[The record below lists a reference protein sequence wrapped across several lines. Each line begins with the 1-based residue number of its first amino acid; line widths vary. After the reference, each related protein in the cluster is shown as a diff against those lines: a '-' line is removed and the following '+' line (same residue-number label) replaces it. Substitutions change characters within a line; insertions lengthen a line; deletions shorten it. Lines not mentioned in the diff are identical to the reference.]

1 VVYLGNLRGVGLS
14 YYLTFMLCRLALLS
28 LFLAPLASV
37 GAVSPFLEKNCVECH
52 DADAKK
58 GGLDLTALKADLT
71 DAKSFETWVKIFDR
85 TANGEMPPKKKT
97 RPDAA
102 QQSAYLGDL
111 SALLVRQDSARIVAQ
126 GRTVERRMNR
136 FEYENAVRDLLQAPW
151 LDLKETLPEDT
162 DAFRFNKTGQ
172 ALDVSHVQLQ
182 RYLTAAED
190 GLRSAFVSSIEKP
203 DASPK
208 RYYARQQG
216 SYTGKMK
223 FSEFNQSPE
232 RATFPT
238 LGFAGQPDVRRGD
251 AKISVGKADPKL
263 RDEEGVGVV
272 HGAYEPVEP
281 SFSTFQAPTAGR
293 YKLKLCGHSVW
304 VGPGKPTGK
313 GPARWYIPDL
323 DDISKG
329 HRPEPVTVYALSHP
343 RILRRIGNVDFN
355 PDPTVNELDVVLKAG
370 ETIRIDAVRFY
381 RSRPGASRAQN
392 PLATPEGQPG
402 LVMRWIEVEGPLA
415 PKWPAAP
422 YAVLFDELPAK
433 RAVGSPLRYDIE
445 TNDAPKDAERL
456 LRRFVK
462 QAYRTPVSSQEEI
475 RFLPLI
481 LGAMKSGSTFAEAML
496 TGYTAVLCSPSYLY
510 LQEKPGRLDD
520 HALAARLA
528 YFLWNSPP
536 DAQLRSLAT
545 AGTLHDPKTLRAQT
559 ERLLADPRSA
569 RFVDTFTDYWLDL
582 RKAGANDPDNL
593 LYPDYYLDDHLVES
607 ARDESHATFAE
618 LIRGNLPVRNIVD
631 ADFVFVN
638 ERLAALYQL
647 PPVQGGKLRKVAL
660 PKDSVRGGFMTQAA
674 VLKVTANGT
683 TTSPVIRGA
692 WIMERVLG
700 RKPPPPPASVPAVEP
715 DTRGAVT
722 IRQQLEKHRTLESCS
737 SCHTKIDPPGFAL
750 ENFDVMGGFRER
762 YRALDG
768 KTPEVGIGKNGQKY
782 AFHNALPIETYGELD
797 GKKFKDIREFKKIVA
812 ADERQLARNIFG
824 QLAVFATGAPVGFSD
839 RPKVEAVLDQ
849 AKEGHYGVRDLVHG
863 LVSSDLFLNK

>member
-1 VVYLGNLRGVGLS
+1 MTFRPAILGLLLLPLGAIG
-14 YYLTFMLCRLALLS
+14 ALP
-28 LFLAPLASV
+28 A
-37 GAVSPFLEKNCVECH
+37 FLEKNCVECH

-58 GGLDLTALKADLT
+58 GGLDLTALKSDLADP
-71 DAKSFETWVKIFDR
+71 KSFDAWVKVFDR
-85 TANGEMPPKKKT
+85 TASGEMPPKKKP

-102 QQSAYLGDL
+102 QQAAYLGDL
-111 SALLVRQDSARIVAQ
+111 SALLIRQESARVAAQ

-151 LDLKETLPEDT
+151 LDLKEILPEDT
-162 DAFRFNKTGQ
+162 EAFRFNKTGQ

-190 GLRSAFVSSIEKP
+190 GLKSAFLSSVEAP

-208 RYYARQQG
+208 RHYARQQG
-216 SYTGKMK
+216 SYVGKMK

-238 LGFAGQPDVRRGD
+238 LGFKGQPDVRRGD
-251 AKISVGKADPKL
+251 AKTTVGKSDPKL

-281 SFSTFQAPTAGR
+281 NFSSFRAPVSGR

-313 GPARWYIPDL
+313 GPARWYVPDL

-329 HRPEPVTVYALSHP
+329 RRPEPVTVYALTHP

-355 PDPTVNELDVVLKAG
+355 PEVTVNELDVVLKAG
-370 ETIRIDAVRFY
+370 ETIQIDTVRFF

-415 PKWPAAP
+415 PAWPSAP
-422 YAVLFDELPAK
+422 YAVMFDKLTPK
-433 RAVGSPLRYDIE
+433 RVVGSPLRYDVE
-445 TNDAPKDAERL
+445 TADAPKDAERL

-462 QAYRTPVSSQEEI
+462 QAYRSPVSAEEEV
-475 RFLPLI
+475 RFLPVI

-496 TGYTAVLCSPSYLY
+496 AGYTAVLCSPTYLY

-536 DAQLRSLAT
+536 DAELRSLAA
-545 AGTLHDPKTLRAQT
+545 AGKLHEPKTLRAQT

-618 LIRGNLPVRNIVD
+618 LLRANLPARTIVD
-631 ADFVFVN
+631 ADFAFVN
-638 ERLAALYQL
+638 ERLASLYQL
-647 PPVQGGKLRKVAL
+647 PPVAGAKLQKVAL
-660 PKDSVRGGFMTQAA
+660 PKGSVRGGFMTQAA

-683 TTSPVIRGA
+683 TTSPVTRGA

-722 IRQQLEKHRTLESCS
+722 IRQQLEKHRKLESCS
-737 SCHTKIDPPGFAL
+737 ACHTKIDPPGFAL
-750 ENFDVMGGFRER
+750 ENFDVMGGFRDR

-782 AFHNALPIETYGELD
+782 AFHNALAVEAYGELD
-797 GKKFKDIREFKKIVA
+797 GKKFKDIREFKQIVA
-812 ADERQLARNIFG
+812 ADDRQLARNLVG
-824 QLAVFATGAPVGFSD
+824 QLTVYATGAPVGFAD
-839 RPKVEAVLDQ
+839 RAKVEALLDQ
-849 AKEGHYGVRDLVHG
+849 AKAGRYGVRDLVHG

>member
-1 VVYLGNLRGVGLS
+1 M
-14 YYLTFMLCRLALLS
+14 FPRLALLS
-28 LFLAPLASV
+28 LLLSPLVSS

-58 GGLDLTALKADLT
+58 GGLDLTALKSDLT
-71 DAKSFETWVKIFDR
+71 DPKSFETWVKIFDR
-85 TANGEMPPKKKT
+85 TTNGEMPPKKKP
-97 RPDAA
+97 RPDASQKA
-102 QQSAYLGDL
+102 AYLGDL
-111 SALLVRQDSARIVAQ
+111 STLLLRQDTARIAAE

-136 FEYENAVRDLLQAPW
+136 HEYENAVRDLLQAPW
-151 LDLKETLPEDT
+151 LDLKEILPEDT
-162 DAFRFNKTGQ
+162 EAFRFNKTGQ

-182 RYLTAAED
+182 RYLTAAEE
-190 GLRSAFVSSIEKP
+190 GLRSAFISSVEKP
-203 DASPK
+203 DGSTM
-208 RYYARQQG
+208 RHYARQQG

-251 AKISVGKADPKL
+251 AKLTVGKSDPKL

-281 SFSTFQAPTAGR
+281 SFSTFQAPADGR

-313 GPARWYIPDL
+313 GPTRWYIPDL

-329 HRPEPVTVYALSHP
+329 RRPEPVTVYALKHQ
-343 RILRRIGNVDFN
+343 RVLRRIGNVDFN
-355 PDPTVNELDVVLKAG
+355 PDPTVNELDVVLEAG

-402 LVMRWIEVEGPLA
+402 LVMRWIEVEGPIA

-422 YAVLFDELPAK
+422 YAVLFDNLPAK
-433 RAVGSPLRYDIE
+433 PAVGSLLRYDVE
-445 TNDAPKDAERL
+445 TKDAPKDAERL

-462 QAYRTPVSSQEEI
+462 LAYRTPVSAQEEV

-520 HALAARLA
+520 YALAARLA

-536 DAQLRSLAT
+536 DAQLRSLAA

-569 RFVDTFTDYWLDL
+569 RFVETFTDYWLDL

-593 LYPDYYLDDHLVES
+593 LYPDYYLDDHLVE
-607 ARDESHATFAE
+607 
-618 LIRGNLPVRNIVD
+618 
-631 ADFVFVN
+631 
-638 ERLAALYQL
+638 
-647 PPVQGGKLRKVAL
+647 
-660 PKDSVRGGFMTQAA
+660 
-674 VLKVTANGT
+674 
-683 TTSPVIRGA
+683 
-692 WIMERVLG
+692 
-700 RKPPPPPASVPAVEP
+700 
-715 DTRGAVT
+715 
-722 IRQQLEKHRTLESCS
+722 
-737 SCHTKIDPPGFAL
+737 
-750 ENFDVMGGFRER
+750 
-762 YRALDG
+762 
-768 KTPEVGIGKNGQKY
+768 
-782 AFHNALPIETYGELD
+782 
-797 GKKFKDIREFKKIVA
+797 
-812 ADERQLARNIFG
+812 
-824 QLAVFATGAPVGFSD
+824 
-839 RPKVEAVLDQ
+839 
-849 AKEGHYGVRDLVHG
+849 
-863 LVSSDLFLNK
+863 

>member
-1 VVYLGNLRGVGLS
+1 MTLRLV
-14 YYLTFMLCRLALLS
+14 FLS
-28 LFLAPLASV
+28 LVLLPLGSA
-37 GAVSPFLEKNCVECH
+37 GALPPFLDKNCVECH
-52 DADAKK
+52 DADARK
-58 GGLDLTALKADLT
+58 GGLDLTALKSDLT
-71 DAKSFETWVKIFDR
+71 DARSFETWVKIFDR
-85 TANGEMPPKKKT
+85 TASGEMPPKKKA
-97 RPDAA
+97 RPDAT
-102 QQSAYLGDL
+102 QQAAYLGDL
-111 SALLVRQDSARIVAQ
+111 SALLVRQEATRFASQ

-182 RYLTAAED
+182 RYLTAAEE
-190 GLRSAFVSSIEKP
+190 GLRSAFVSSVEKP

-223 FSEFNQSPE
+223 FSEFNTSPE

-238 LGFAGQPDVRRGD
+238 LGFTGQPDVRRGD
-251 AKISVGKADPKL
+251 AKTSVGKADPKL

-281 SFSTFQAPTAGR
+281 NFSTFRAPTSGR

-329 HRPEPVTVYALSHP
+329 HRPEPVTVYALTHP

-355 PDPTVNELDVVLKAG
+355 PDVTVNELDVVLKAG
-370 ETIRIDAVRFY
+370 ETIQIDTVRFY

-422 YAVLFDELPAK
+422 YAVLFDALPTK
-433 RAVGSPLRYDIE
+433 PAVGSPLRYDVE
-445 TNDAPKDAERL
+445 TKDAPKDAERL

-462 QAYRTPVSSQEEI
+462 QAYRTPVSPQEET
-475 RFLPLI
+475 RFLPVI
-481 LGAMKSGSTFAEAML
+481 LGALKSGSTFAEAML

-536 DAQLRSLAT
+536 DEQLRSLAA
-545 AGTLHDPKTLRAQT
+545 AGTLHEPKTLRAQT

-618 LIRGNLPVRNIVD
+618 LIRSNLPARNIVD

-638 ERLAALYQL
+638 ERLATLYQL
-647 PPVQGGKLRKVAL
+647 PPVAGAKLQKVAL

-683 TTSPVIRGA
+683 TTSPVTRGA

-722 IRQQLEKHRTLESCS
+722 IRQQLEKHRKLESCS
-737 SCHTKIDPPGFAL
+737 ACHTKIDPPGFAL

-768 KTPEVGIGKNGQKY
+768 KTPEIGIGKNGQKY
-782 AFHNALPIETYGELD
+782 AFHNALAVEAYGELD

-812 ADERQLARNIFG
+812 ADERQLARNIVG
-824 QLAVFATGAPVGFSD
+824 QLTVFATGAPVGFSD
-839 RPKVEAVLDQ
+839 RPKVEALLDQ

>member
-1 VVYLGNLRGVGLS
+1 M
-14 YYLTFMLCRLALLS
+14 FPRLALLS
-28 LFLAPLASV
+28 LLLSPLVCS
-37 GAVSPFLEKNCVECH
+37 GAVSPFLEKNCIECH
-52 DADAKK
+52 DAEAKK
-58 GGLDLTALKADLT
+58 GGLDLTALMSDLT
-71 DAKSFETWVKIFDR
+71 DAKSFETWVKVFDR
-85 TANGEMPPKKKT
+85 TSSGEMPPKKKA
-97 RPDAA
+97 RPEAS

-111 SALLVRQDSARIVAQ
+111 SALLLRHDTGRIAAE

-151 LDLKETLPEDT
+151 LDLKEILPEDT
-162 DAFRFNKTGQ
+162 EAFRFNKTGP

-182 RYLTAAED
+182 RYLTAAEE
-190 GLRSAFVSSIEKP
+190 GLRSAFISSVEKP
-203 DASPK
+203 DGSAK
-208 RYYARQQG
+208 RYYARQEG

-223 FSEFNQSPE
+223 FSEFNMSPE

-238 LGFAGQPDVRRGD
+238 LGFAGQPAVRRGE
-251 AKISVGKADPKL
+251 APMSVGKANLKL

-281 SFSTFQAPTAGR
+281 KFASFRAPSAGR
-293 YKLKLCGHSVW
+293 YKLKLCGHTVW

-329 HRPEPVTVYALSHP
+329 RRPEPVTVYALTPP
-343 RILRRIGNVDFN
+343 RVLRRIANVDFN
-355 PDPTVNELDVVLKAG
+355 PDPTVNEIDVVLKAG
-370 ETIRIDAVRFY
+370 ESIQIDTVRFY

-402 LVMRWIEVEGPLA
+402 LVMRWIEVDGPLA
-415 PKWPAAP
+415 PKWPASP
-422 YAVLFDELPAK
+422 YAVMFDDLLAK
-433 RAVGSPLRYDIE
+433 RVVGSPLRYDVE
-445 TNDAPKDAERL
+445 TQDAPKDAERL

-462 QAYRTPVSSQEEI
+462 QAYRTPVSAQEEV
-475 RFLPLI
+475 RFLPLV

-536 DAQLRSLAT
+536 DAQLRSLAA
-545 AGTLHDPKTLRAQT
+545 AGSLHDPQVLRAQT

-618 LIRGNLPVRNIVD
+618 LIRGNLPARTIVD

-647 PPVQGGKLRKVAL
+647 PSVAGAKLQKVAL
-660 PKDSVRGGFMTQAA
+660 PKDSLRGGFMTQAA

-683 TTSPVIRGA
+683 TTSPVTRGA

-722 IRQQLEKHRTLESCS
+722 IRQQLDKHRTLESCS

-768 KTPEVGIGKNGQKY
+768 KTPELGIGKNGQKY
-782 AFHNALPIETYGELD
+782 AFHNALAIESYGDLD
-797 GKKFKDIREFKKIVA
+797 GRKFKDIREFKKIVA
-812 ADERQLARNIFG
+812 TDERQLARNIVG
-824 QLAVFATGAPVGFSD
+824 QLAVYATGAPIGFAD
-839 RPKVEAVLDQ
+839 RPKVDVVLDR
-849 AKEGHYGVRDLVHG
+849 AKAGHYGVRDLIHG

>member
-1 VVYLGNLRGVGLS
+1 M
-14 YYLTFMLCRLALLS
+14 FPRLALLS
-28 LFLAPLASV
+28 LLLSPLVSA

-58 GGLDLTALKADLT
+58 GGLDLTALKSDLT
-71 DAKSFETWVKIFDR
+71 DPKSFETWVKVFDR
-85 TANGEMPPKKKT
+85 TANGEMPPKKKA
-97 RPDAA
+97 RPDVT
-102 QQSAYLGDL
+102 QKSAYLGDL
-111 SALLVRQDSARIVAQ
+111 STLLLRQDTARIISQ

-136 FEYENAVRDLLQAPW
+136 HEYENAVRDLLQAPW
-151 LDLKETLPEDT
+151 LDLKEILPEDT
-162 DAFRFNKTGQ
+162 EAFRFNKTGQ

-182 RYLTAAED
+182 RYLTAAEE
-190 GLRSAFVSSIEKP
+190 GLRSAFISSVEKP
-203 DASPK
+203 DGSAK

-223 FSEFNQSPE
+223 FSEFNMSPE

-238 LGFAGQPDVRRGD
+238 LGFAGQPAVRRGE
-251 AKISVGKADPKL
+251 APMTVGKANPQL

-281 SFSTFQAPTAGR
+281 SFSTFQAPADGR

-329 HRPEPVTVYALSHP
+329 HRPEPVTVYALTHP
-343 RILRRIGNVDFN
+343 RVLRRIGNVDFN
-355 PDPTVNELDVVLKAG
+355 PDPTVNELDVILKAG
-370 ETIRIDAVRFY
+370 ETIRIDSVRFY

-422 YAVLFDELPAK
+422 YAVLFDDLPAK
-433 RAVGSPLRYDIE
+433 RTVGSPLRYDVE
-445 TNDAPKDAERL
+445 TKDAPKDAERL

-462 QAYRTPVSSQEEI
+462 LAYRTPVSAQEEV
-475 RFLPLI
+475 RFLPVI
-481 LGAMKSGSTFAEAML
+481 LGAIKSGSTFAEAML
-496 TGYTAVLCSPSYLY
+496 SGYTAVLCSPSYLY

-520 HALAARLA
+520 HALAVRLA

-536 DAQLRSLAT
+536 DEQLRSLAA
-545 AGTLHDPKTLRAQT
+545 AGTLHDPKILRAQT

-618 LIRGNLPVRNIVD
+618 MIRGNLPARNIVE

-647 PPVQGGKLRKVAL
+647 PPVAGAKLQKVAL

-700 RKPPPPPASVPAVEP
+700 RKPPPPPPSIPAVEP

-722 IRQQLEKHRTLESCS
+722 IRQQLDKHRTLESCS
-737 SCHTKIDPPGFAL
+737 SCHTQIDPPGFAL
-750 ENFDVMGGFRER
+750 ESFDVMGGFRSR

-768 KTPEVGIGKNGQKY
+768 KTPEIGLGKNGQKY
-782 AFHNALPIETYGELD
+782 AFHNALNIETYGDLD

-812 ADERQLARNIFG
+812 ADERQLARNIIG
-824 QLAVFATGAPVGFSD
+824 QLTVYATGAPVGFAD
-839 RPKVEAVLDQ
+839 RPKIEAILDQ
-849 AKEGHYGVRDLVHG
+849 AKEGHFGVRNLIHG
-863 LVSSDLFLNK
+863 LVSSELFLNK

>member
-1 VVYLGNLRGVGLS
+1 MLLRPVI
-14 YYLTFMLCRLALLS
+14 LL
-28 LFLAPLASV
+28 LFLLPLASSA
-37 GAVSPFLEKNCVECH
+37 AVAPFLEKNCVECH

-58 GGLDLTALKADLT
+58 GGLDLTALKSDLT
-71 DAKSFETWVKIFDR
+71 DRKTFETWIKVFDR
-85 TANGEMPPKKKT
+85 TASGEMPPKKKA

-102 QQSAYLGDL
+102 QQTAYLGDL
-111 SALLVRQDSARIVAQ
+111 SGLLLRQDAALIAAQ

-151 LDLKETLPEDT
+151 LDLKEILPEDT
-162 DAFRFNKTGQ
+162 EAFRFNKTGQ

-182 RYLTAAED
+182 RYLTAAEE
-190 GLRSAFVSSIEKP
+190 GLKSAFVSSIEKP

-251 AKISVGKADPKL
+251 AKISVGKSDPKL

-281 SFSTFQAPTAGR
+281 SFSAFQAPTSGR

-329 HRPEPVTVYALSHP
+329 HRPEPVTVYALTHP

-355 PDPTVNELDVVLKAG
+355 PDVTVNELDVVLKAG
-370 ETIRIDAVRFY
+370 ETIRIDSVRFY

-415 PKWPAAP
+415 PKWPAVP
-422 YAVLFDELPAK
+422 YAVLFDDLPVK
-433 RAVGSPLRYDIE
+433 RAVGSTLRYDVQ
-445 TNDAPKDAERL
+445 TQDAPQEAERL

-462 QAYRTPVSSQEEI
+462 LAYRTPVSAQEEI
-475 RFLPLI
+475 RFLPVI

-496 TGYTAVLCSPSYLY
+496 TGYTAVLCSPSFLY

-536 DAQLRSLAT
+536 DAELRSLAA
-545 AGTLHDPKTLRAQT
+545 AGTLHDPRTLRAQT
-559 ERLLADPRSA
+559 ERLLADSRSV
-569 RFVDTFTDYWLDL
+569 RFVETFTDYWLDL
-582 RKAGANDPDNL
+582 RKSGANDPDNL
-593 LYPDYYLDDHLVES
+593 LYPD
-607 ARDESHATFAE
+607 
-618 LIRGNLPVRNIVD
+618 
-631 ADFVFVN
+631 
-638 ERLAALYQL
+638 
-647 PPVQGGKLRKVAL
+647 
-660 PKDSVRGGFMTQAA
+660 
-674 VLKVTANGT
+674 
-683 TTSPVIRGA
+683 
-692 WIMERVLG
+692 
-700 RKPPPPPASVPAVEP
+700 
-715 DTRGAVT
+715 
-722 IRQQLEKHRTLESCS
+722 
-737 SCHTKIDPPGFAL
+737 
-750 ENFDVMGGFRER
+750 
-762 YRALDG
+762 
-768 KTPEVGIGKNGQKY
+768 
-782 AFHNALPIETYGELD
+782 
-797 GKKFKDIREFKKIVA
+797 
-812 ADERQLARNIFG
+812 
-824 QLAVFATGAPVGFSD
+824 
-839 RPKVEAVLDQ
+839 
-849 AKEGHYGVRDLVHG
+849 
-863 LVSSDLFLNK
+863 

>member
-1 VVYLGNLRGVGLS
+1 MLS
-14 YYLTFMLCRLALLS
+14 RLALLT
-28 LFLAPLASV
+28 LFFAPFASF
-37 GAVSPFLEKNCVECH
+37 GALPTFLEKNCVECH

-58 GGLDLTALKADLT
+58 GGLDLTALKSDLT
-71 DAKSFETWVKIFDR
+71 DQKSFEAWVKVYDR
-85 TANGEMPPKKKT
+85 TASGEMPPKKKP
-97 RPDAA
+97 RPDAV
-102 QQSAYLGDL
+102 QQTAYLGDL
-111 SALLVRQDSARIVAQ
+111 SALLIRQESARVATQ

-151 LDLKETLPEDT
+151 LDLKEILPEDT
-162 DAFRFNKTGQ
+162 EAFRFNKTGQ

-182 RYLTAAED
+182 RYLTAAEE

-203 DASPK
+203 DTSPK
-208 RYYARQQG
+208 RHYARQQG

-223 FSEFNQSPE
+223 FSEFNTSPE

-251 AKISVGKADPKL
+251 AKMTVGKSDPKL

-281 SFSTFQAPTAGR
+281 SFGTFRAPSAGR
-293 YKLKLCGHSVW
+293 YKLKLCGHTVW
-304 VGPGKPTGK
+304 VGPGKAVGK
-313 GPARWYIPDL
+313 APARWYIPDL

-329 HRPEPVTVYALSHP
+329 RRPEPVTVYALTPP
-343 RILRRIGNVDFN
+343 RVLRRIGNVDFN
-355 PDPTVNELDVVLKAG
+355 PEVTVNELDVVLKAG
-370 ETIRIDAVRFY
+370 ETIQIDTVRFY

-415 PKWPAAP
+415 PQWPAAP
-422 YAVLFDELPAK
+422 YAVLFDNLTPK
-433 RAVGSPLRYDIE
+433 RAVGSPLRYDVE
-445 TNDAPKDAERL
+445 TQDAPKDAERL

-462 QAYRTPVSSQEEI
+462 QAYRSPVSSQEEV
-475 RFLPLI
+475 RFLPVI
-481 LGAMKSGSTFAEAML
+481 LGALKSGSTFAEAML
-496 TGYTAVLCSPSYLY
+496 AGYTAVLCSPTYLY

-536 DAQLRSLAT
+536 DALLRKLAA
-545 AGTLHDPKTLRAQT
+545 AGTLHEPKVLREQT

-618 LIRGNLPVRNIVD
+618 LLRGNLPVRNVVD

-638 ERLAALYQL
+638 ERLATLYQL
-647 PPVQGGKLRKVAL
+647 PPVAGAKLQKVAL

-683 TTSPVIRGA
+683 TTSPVTRGA

-722 IRQQLEKHRTLESCS
+722 IRQQLEKHRKLESCS
-737 SCHTKIDPPGFAL
+737 ACHTKIDPPGFAL
-750 ENFDVMGGFRER
+750 ENFDVMGGFRDR

-768 KTPEVGIGKNGQKY
+768 KTPEIGIGKNGQKY
-782 AFHNALPIETYGELD
+782 AFHNALAVEAYGELD

-812 ADERQLARNIFG
+812 ADDRQLARNIVG
-824 QLAVFATGAPVGFSD
+824 QLTVYATGAPVGFAD
-839 RPKVEAVLDQ
+839 RAKVEAILDQ
-849 AKEGHYGVRDLVHG
+849 AKGGRYGVRDLVHG

>member
-1 VVYLGNLRGVGLS
+1 MLRP
-14 YYLTFMLCRLALLS
+14 LALLGLLLLPLGS
-28 LFLAPLASV
+28 SGALA
-37 GAVSPFLEKNCVECH
+37 PFLEKHCVECH

-58 GGLDLTALKADLT
+58 GGLDLAALGSDLSDRKA
-71 DAKSFETWVKIFDR
+71 FETWVKVFDR
-85 TANGEMPPKKKT
+85 TASGEMPPKKKP

-102 QQSAYLGDL
+102 QKSAYLGDL
-111 SALLVRQDSARIVAQ
+111 SVLLARQDTARVAAQ
-126 GRTVERRMNR
+126 GRAVERRMNR

-151 LDLKETLPEDT
+151 LDLKEILPEDT
-162 DAFRFNKTGQ
+162 EAFRFNKSGQ

-182 RYLTAAED
+182 RYLTAAEE
-190 GLRSAFVSSIEKP
+190 GLKSAFVSSVEKP
-203 DASPK
+203 DASPQ
-208 RYYARQQG
+208 RHYARQQG
-216 SYTGKMK
+216 SYVGKMK

-238 LGFAGQPDVRRGD
+238 LGFKGQPEVRRGD
-251 AKISVGKADPKL
+251 AKVTVGRADPKL

-281 SFSTFQAPTAGR
+281 NFSTFRAPTAGR

-304 VGPGKPTGK
+304 VGPGKTTSK
-313 GPARWYIPDL
+313 GVARWQIPDL

-329 HRPEPVTVYALSHP
+329 RRPEPVTVYALTHP

-355 PDPTVNELDVVLKAG
+355 PEVTVNELDVVLKAG
-370 ETIRIDAVRFY
+370 ETIQIDVVRFF

-415 PKWPAAP
+415 PQWPAAP
-422 YAVLFDELPAK
+422 YAVMFDDLPAK
-433 RAVGSPLRYDIE
+433 PVVGSSLRYDVVPK
-445 TNDAPKDAERL
+445 DAPKDAERL
-456 LRRFVK
+456 LRRFVR
-462 QAYRTPVSSQEEI
+462 QAYRSPVSAEEEV
-475 RFLPLI
+475 RFLPVI

-496 TGYTAVLCSPSYLY
+496 AGYTAVLCSPSYLY
-510 LQEKPGRLDD
+510 LREQPGRLDD

-536 DAQLRSLAT
+536 DAELRSLAA
-545 AGTLHDPKTLRAQT
+545 AGKLREPKTLRAQT
-559 ERLLADPRSA
+559 ERLLADPRSL

-618 LIRGNLPVRNIVD
+618 LLRGNLPARAIVD

-647 PPVQGGKLRKVAL
+647 PPVAGAKLQKVAL

-683 TTSPVIRGA
+683 TTSPVVRGA

-782 AFHNALPIETYGELD
+782 AFHNALAIEAYGELD
-797 GKKFKDIREFKKIVA
+797 GRKFKDIREFKQIVA
-812 ADERQLARNIFG
+812 ADDRQLARNLVG
-824 QLAVFATGAPVGFSD
+824 QLVVYATGAPVGFAD
-839 RPKVEAVLDQ
+839 RPKVEAILDRTK
-849 AKEGHYGVRDLVHG
+849 AGRYGVRDLVHG

>member
-1 VVYLGNLRGVGLS
+1 MSLRISL
-14 YYLTFMLCRLALLS
+14 LAALL
-28 LFLAPLASV
+28 LPLT
-37 GAVSPFLEKNCVECH
+37 GIPAVAPFLDKNCVECH
-52 DADAKK
+52 DADARK
-58 GGLDLTALKADLT
+58 GGLDLTALKSDLT
-71 DAKSFETWVKIFDR
+71 DARSFETWVKIFDR
-85 TANGEMPPKKKT
+85 TASGEMPPKKKA

-102 QQSAYLGDL
+102 QQAAYLGDL
-111 SALLVRQDSARIVAQ
+111 SALLVRQEATRFASQ

-182 RYLTAAED
+182 RYLTAAEE
-190 GLRSAFVSSIEKP
+190 GLRSAFVSSVEKP

-223 FSEFNQSPE
+223 FSEFNTSPE

-238 LGFAGQPDVRRGD
+238 LGFTGQPDVRRGD
-251 AKISVGKADPKL
+251 AKTSVGKADPKL

-281 SFSTFQAPTAGR
+281 NFSTFRAPTSGR

-329 HRPEPVTVYALSHP
+329 HRPEPVTVYALTHP

-355 PDPTVNELDVVLKAG
+355 PDVTVNELDVVLKAG
-370 ETIRIDAVRFY
+370 ETIQIDTVRFY

-422 YAVLFDELPAK
+422 YAVLFDALPTK
-433 RAVGSPLRYDIE
+433 PAVGSPLRYDVE
-445 TNDAPKDAERL
+445 TKDVPKDAERL

-462 QAYRTPVSSQEEI
+462 QAYRTPVSPQEET
-475 RFLPLI
+475 RFLPVI
-481 LGAMKSGSTFAEAML
+481 LGALKSGSTFAEAML

-536 DAQLRSLAT
+536 DEQLRSLAA
-545 AGTLHDPKTLRAQT
+545 AGTLHEPKTLRAQT

-618 LIRGNLPVRNIVD
+618 LIRSNLPARNIVD

-638 ERLAALYQL
+638 ERLATLYQL
-647 PPVQGGKLRKVAL
+647 PPVAGAKLQKVAL

-683 TTSPVIRGA
+683 TTSPVTRGA

-722 IRQQLEKHRTLESCS
+722 IRQQLEKHRKLESCS
-737 SCHTKIDPPGFAL
+737 ACHTKIDPPGFAL

-768 KTPEVGIGKNGQKY
+768 KTPEIGIGKNGQKY
-782 AFHNALPIETYGELD
+782 AFHNALAVEAYGELD

-812 ADERQLARNIFG
+812 ADERQLARNIVG
-824 QLAVFATGAPVGFSD
+824 QLTVFATGAPVGFSD
-839 RPKVEAVLDQ
+839 RPKVEALLDQ